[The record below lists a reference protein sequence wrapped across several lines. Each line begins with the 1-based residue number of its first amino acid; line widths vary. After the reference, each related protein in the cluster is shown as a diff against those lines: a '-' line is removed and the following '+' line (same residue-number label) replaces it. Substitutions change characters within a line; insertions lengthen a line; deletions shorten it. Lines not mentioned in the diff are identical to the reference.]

1 MEETEKQI
9 EKETVQK
16 YLAIMTSIH
25 EKEKC
30 MRGYEIAYI
39 FLNVA
44 AFFATVF
51 YISGVLSRTIQTV
64 SFLDMLFILLCHV
77 FGLSINTFWTVSSM
91 RMQLKLKLRYFQAR
105 FLERKLNRAGEFIF
119 SDESL
124 FFDPK
129 TGKVESPDGKETLI
143 YPRKGPLRMDGWIG
157 SAKPRVL
164 SLFFPIMFFIIYISS
179 FTSVLLMFLY
189 K

>member
-1 MEETEKQI
+1 MKENENQRVDEETIK
-9 EKETVQK
+9 K
-16 YLAIMTSIH
+16 YLSIMTLIH

-39 FLNVA
+39 FLNLVV
-44 AFFATVF
+44 FFSTVF
-51 YISGVLSRTIQTV
+51 YISGVISRTIQTI

-77 FGLSINTFWTVSSM
+77 FGLSINTFWTASSM

-105 FLERKLNRAGEFIF
+105 FLERKINRPGEFIF

-124 FFDPK
+124 FFDAK
-129 TGKVESPDGKETLI
+129 NGQIESPDREETLI
-143 YPRKGPLRMDGWIG
+143 YPRKGPLRMDGFIG

-164 SLFFPIMFFIIYISS
+164 SLFFPIIFFIIFISS
-179 FTSVLLMFLY
+179 FLSVLFMFF
-189 K
+189 